1 MDEPKATPEEKDAAN
16 EAKSKAKAK
25 AQDIQDSAA
34 SAKKVLEEKQGEAD
48 TAKINEEATKEV
60 KKDEAE
66 IVVKKEI
73 KKAVAKQQAPTAEAL
88 EKPWGSPSEVW
99 TANMP
104 EHHFTKWAHPIKQ
117 YLTTQDKG
125 PSDNMITYRRTR
137 KWVS

>member
-25 AQDIQDSAA
+25 AQDIQDTAA
-34 SAKKVLEEKQGEAD
+34 SAKKDLEAKQAEAD

-60 KKDEAE
+60 KKDEVE

-73 KKAVAKQQAPTAEAL
+73 KKEVAKAQAPTPESL
-88 EKPWGSPSEVW
+88 EKPWGSTSEVW

-104 EHHFTKWAHPIKQ
+104 EHHFKH
-117 YLTTQDKG
+117 
-125 PSDNMITYRRTR
+125 
-137 KWVS
+137 